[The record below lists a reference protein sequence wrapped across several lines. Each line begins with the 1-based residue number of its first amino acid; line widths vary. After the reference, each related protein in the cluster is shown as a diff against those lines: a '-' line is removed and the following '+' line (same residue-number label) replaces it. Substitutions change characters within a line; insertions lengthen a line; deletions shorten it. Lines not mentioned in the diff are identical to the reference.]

1 MRLAQEHP
9 VDADVVI
16 PIPDSGMSAA
26 IGYARASG
34 ISFDL
39 GFIRNHYVGRTFIM
53 PETGQRTAGVDLKL
67 SVLPAVVKGKR
78 VVVVDDSIVRGTT
91 VKRRVDQLRA
101 AGAVEIH
108 VRISCPPTRHP
119 CFFGIDFA
127 TEREL
132 IACGREVS
140 DIGAFIGADSLG
152 YLSED
157 GLLAPLAKG
166 DAFFCRA
173 CFNGTYPLDVSHML
187 GKLQL
192 EDNRVEER

>member
-1 MRLAQEHP
+1 LGRENGEFNLSDQEVHEGWLKPRLL
-9 VDADVVI
+9 
-16 PIPDSGMSAA
+16 
-26 IGYARASG
+26 GYAAA
-34 ISFDL
+34 L
-39 GFIRNHYVGRTFIM
+39 GVT
-53 PETGQRTAGVDLKL
+53 L
-67 SVLPAVVKGKR
+67 
-78 VVVVDDSIVRGTT
+78 
-91 VKRRVDQLRA
+91 
-101 AGAVEIH
+101 
-108 VRISCPPTRHP
+108 
-119 CFFGIDFA
+119 
-127 TEREL
+127 
-132 IACGREVS
+132 EVS